1 MSRLPAPWG
10 HRLTAEEADRNAREL
25 VAEEERVKR
34 KAEKKKLKKK
44 KQKDRK
50 KREKLGQELQSQ
62 REAEPSSLLSSSTAG
77 PGHPQSSNAE
87 EGEAEPGPSPSL
99 CPADSAES
107 SGEERGGHGARAEQM
122 EDELDLSCTFVC
134 KARQKAG
141 VRLPAPG
148 KEKPPR
154 KQDAEPGKR
163 APGKAAEPTPA
174 PPDADA
180 VQQSLVLAARGTE
193 AAQQGRYAEAV
204 TAFSEAVRL
213 NPQEHRLFGNRSY
226 CYEKLQRY
234 EEALGDAMAA
244 LRLQPG
250 WPKGLFRK
258 GKALRGLQRYA
269 EAASAFEELLR
280 RDGANAEAVAQLLAC
295 RALLPQ
301 NGPHGWSSPGG
312 VPVSPPLLEAG
323 EPSPLPPSGERAS
336 RSCQDKDTSGLG
348 SYRSQGRAVTPQP
361 LPPQPLP
368 PTHPARDCYPLWVGN
383 VTARI
388 GEKVLQ
394 GSFCRF
400 GEIRSLRL
408 LPERRCAFINY
419 THKEAAEAAYAAM
432 QDAELEGSRLVLQL
446 KHPSHATPAPRRHPE
461 PCGKVGAPPGGLL

>member
-1 MSRLPAPWG
+1 MGLGVVGGAGCGCQWGWPWG
-10 HRLTAEEADRNAREL
+10 CGCQWGWPWGCGCQWGWLWGAGALWVSVGLAVGL
-25 VAEEERVKR
+25 WVSVGLAVG
-34 KAEKKKLKKK
+34 
-44 KQKDRK
+44 
-50 KREKLGQELQSQ
+50 LGV
-62 REAEPSSLLSSSTAG
+62 
-77 PGHPQSSNAE
+77 PG
-87 EGEAEPGPSPSL
+87 
-99 CPADSAES
+99 
-107 SGEERGGHGARAEQM
+107 
-122 EDELDLSCTFVC
+122 
-134 KARQKAG
+134 
-141 VRLPAPG
+141 
-148 KEKPPR
+148 
-154 KQDAEPGKR
+154 
-163 APGKAAEPTPA
+163 
-174 PPDADA
+174 A
-180 VQQSLVLAARGTE
+180 VQAAG
-193 AAQQGRYAEAV
+193 
-204 TAFSEAVRL
+204 
-213 NPQEHRLFGNRSY
+213 
-226 CYEKLQRY
+226 
-234 EEALGDAMAA
+234 LGSS
-244 LRLQPG
+244 P
-250 WPKGLFRK
+250 
-258 GKALRGLQRYA
+258 QRYA

-295 RALLPQ
+295 RALLP

-368 PTHPARDCYPLWVGN
+368 ATHPARDCYPLWVGN

>member
-1 MSRLPAPWG
+1 MRGLPVPWG
-10 HRLTAEEADRNAREL
+10 QRLTAEEADRNAREL

-50 KREKLGQELQSQ
+50 KREKLGQEPQSQ
-62 REAEPSSLLSSSTAG
+62 REAEPSSSLPSSTAG
-77 PGHPQSSNAE
+77 PGCPQSSNAE
-87 EGEAEPGPSPSL
+87 EGEASPGHSPSL
-99 CPADSAES
+99 CPGDSAES
-107 SGEERGGHGARAEQM
+107 SGEERGGRGAWAEQM

-141 VRLPAPG
+141 VRLPVPG

-154 KQDAEPGKR
+154 KEDAEPGKR
-163 APGKAAEPTPA
+163 APGKAAEPTPV
-174 PPDADA
+174 PPDAGV

-193 AAQQGRYAEAV
+193 AAQQGRFAEAV
-204 TAFSEAVRL
+204 AAFSEAVRL
-213 NPQEHRLFGNRSY
+213 NPREHRLFGNRSY

-234 EEALGDAMAA
+234 EEALGDATAA
-244 LRLQPG
+244 LQLQPG

-280 RDGANAEAVAQLLAC
+280 RDGANAEAAAQLSLC

-301 NGPHGWSSPGG
+301 NGPHGWSSLEGIPA
-312 VPVSPPLLEAG
+312 SPPMLEAG
-323 EPSPLPPSGERAS
+323 EPPPLPPSGERVS
-336 RSCQDKDTSGLG
+336 RSCRDKDTSGLG
-348 SYRSQGRAVTPQP
+348 SCRSQGWAAAPQT
-361 LPPQPLP
+361 LP

-388 GEKVLQ
+388 SQKVLQ
-394 GSFCRF
+394 GSFSRF

-419 THKEAAEAAYAAM
+419 AHKAAAEAAYAAM
-432 QDAELEGSRLVLQL
+432 QDAELEGIRLVLQL
-446 KHPSHATPAPRRHPE
+446 KHPSHATPAPPRHAE
-461 PCGKVGAPPGGLL
+461 PCGKVGAPPRGPL